1 MARVLTA
8 LSGGVDSALAA
19 ALLVEQGHEV
29 VAVHLKLADLPGTE
43 QVAGQGCC
51 TLDDAQDA
59 RRTAQQLGVPFY
71 VWDLADHFRA
81 EVQDPFAARW
91 QAGET
96 PNPCVTCNE
105 KVKYRGL
112 LDRARQLGFD
122 ALATGH
128 HVRLRRGGQPGDL
141 RGVDDLDPVIQ
152 PGPGV
157 RMFRAVDPAKD
168 QSYVLNMATAD
179 DLAHSLFPVGEFT
192 KDVVR
197 AMAAERGL
205 ARVAAKPDSYEI
217 CFVPDGDTAGYLDRH
232 LEPSPGPIVDLDGT
246 VLGEHQGT
254 WHATVGQRRGL
265 KLFHHEARFVVD
277 VDAATNTVVVG
288 AREALAC
295 RWLDVD
301 RFTATTGDAPVFA
314 DGRPVSVQVRAHGAP
329 VPGRVEGT
337 RVLLDEALY
346 GVATGQALA
355 LYAGDEC
362 LGGGTIVAAQRPA
375 WAVTGG
381 R

>member
-8 LSGGVDSALAA
+8 LSGGVDSALTA
-19 ALLVEQGHEV
+19 ALLVEQGHDV

-59 RRTAQQLGVPFY
+59 RRTAQQLGIPFY
-71 VWDLADHFRA
+71 VWDLTEHFRT

-128 HVRLRRGGQPGDL
+128 HVRLRRGGTPGDGASVSSL
-141 RGVDDLDPVIQ
+141 EPVVE

-157 RMFRAVDPAKD
+157 RMFRAADDAKD
-168 QSYVLNMATAD
+168 QSYVLHMATVE
-179 DLAHSLFPVGEFT
+179 DLAHSLFPVGEMT

-197 AMAAERGL
+197 AEAAARGL

-217 CFVPDGDTAGYLDRH
+217 CFVPDGDTAGYLDKH
-232 LEPSPGPIVDLDGT
+232 LDPAPGPIIGLDGE
-246 VLGEHQGT
+246 VVGEHDGT
-254 WHATVGQRRGL
+254 WHVTVGQRRGL
-265 KLFHHEARFVVD
+265 QLFHHEARFVVD

-295 RWLDVD
+295 RWLEVD
-301 RFTATTGDAPVFA
+301 AWTATTPLGIPTDREVL
-314 DGRPVSVQVRAHGAP
+314 VQIRAHGAP
-329 VPGRVEGT
+329 VPGRVVGT
-337 RVLLDEALY
+337 RVELAEPLH
-346 GVATGQALA
+346 GVATGQGVAI
-355 LYAGDEC
+355 YVGQEC
-362 LGGGTIVAAQRPA
+362 LGGATIVAAQRPA
-375 WAVTGG
+375 WVTAPG
-381 R
+381 